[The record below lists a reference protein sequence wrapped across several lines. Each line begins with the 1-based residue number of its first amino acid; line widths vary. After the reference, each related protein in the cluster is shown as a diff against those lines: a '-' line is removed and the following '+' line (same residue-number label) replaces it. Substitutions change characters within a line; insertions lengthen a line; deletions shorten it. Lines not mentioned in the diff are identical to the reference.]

1 MSLLILIGISRRS
14 VIDCHVSQ
22 LTCVAYCRLK
32 TGMVIT
38 IEPGKCCAYNLDLL
52 ISDIEH
58 RDLRTAISTLP

>member
-1 MSLLILIGISRRS
+1 MSLLTLIGINRRS
-14 VIDCHVSQ
+14 VIDGHVSQ

-32 TGMVIT
+32 AGMVIT
-38 IEPGKCCAYNLDLL
+38 IEPGKCRDYILDLL